1 MSDIGL
7 SELVV
12 GVGMYWLLDWIRKP
26 PRKIPEERKIVPS
39 PDDVEQDIISA
50 GGVDPQM
57 VDRLMNQVTE
67 RGLFLR
73 SPHTNR
79 MGNARSFAQLV
90 KIASL
95 HPIELSRKEIPPP
108 PAPNTMR
115 ALNLT
120 KERLL
125 RHSDILKK
133 NDKSEVV
140 SVFVG

>member
-26 PRKIPEERKIVPS
+26 PGKIPEEKKKIVPS
-39 PDDVEQDIISA
+39 PDDVEQDVISA

-57 VDRLMNQVTE
+57 VDRLLNQVTE
-67 RGLFLR
+67 RGLILG
-73 SPHTNR
+73 SSLNR
-79 MGNARSFAQLV
+79 MDNARSFAQLV

>member
-26 PRKIPEERKIVPS
+26 PGKIPEEKKKIVQS
-39 PDDVEQDIISA
+39 PDDVEQDVISA

-57 VDRLMNQVTE
+57 VDRLLNQVTE
-67 RGLFLR
+67 RGLFQGSSL
-73 SPHTNR
+73 NR
-79 MGNARSFAQLV
+79 MDNARSFAQLV